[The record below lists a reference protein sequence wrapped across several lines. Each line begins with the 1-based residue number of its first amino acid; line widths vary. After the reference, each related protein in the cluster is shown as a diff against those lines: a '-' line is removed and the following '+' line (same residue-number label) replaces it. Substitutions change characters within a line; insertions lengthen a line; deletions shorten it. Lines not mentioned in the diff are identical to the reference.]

1 MSMERHGLARD
12 AMNLIAIVTAAFAVL
27 FTHAAAAQYP
37 NRPIKVVVGFPPG
50 GAPDLSARV
59 VSQKLSESLGQP
71 VLVENRPGANANIA
85 GDLVAKAPPDGYT
98 LLLGPDTL
106 ITINPH
112 LYSRM
117 SFDTLKDLVPV
128 ASLVS
133 NLLILSVNPA
143 VPAQTFSEFIAH
155 ARKTQPPLPYGSIGS
170 GSHHHLAM
178 EMLKQRAGLQLEHVP
193 YKGGAPAAIAT
204 IAGEVSVMFGG
215 TSTLPQ
221 IKSGKLRAL
230 ASTGKERSKEY
241 PELPTIAEF
250 FPGYEVTIWLG
261 LFAPAGTP
269 EPVLARLR
277 SEVGK
282 ALAAADVVER
292 LKNAGGLEP
301 YVSTPQEFAALI
313 RRDYEKYGKLVKDVG
328 AKVD

>member
-1 MSMERHGLARD
+1 
-12 AMNLIAIVTAAFAVL
+12 MNLIRIVAAALAVL
-27 FTHAAAAQYP
+27 FATSAQAQYP
-37 NRPIKVVVGFPPG
+37 NRPIKVIVGFPPG

-59 VSQKLSESLGQP
+59 VSQKLSESFGQP
-71 VLVENRPGANANIA
+71 VLVENRPGANSNIA

-117 SFDTLKDLVPV
+117 PFDTLKDLAPVTTLV
-128 ASLVS
+128 ASQLF
-133 NLLILSVNPA
+133 LTVNPTM
-143 VPAQTFSEFIAH
+143 PATTLPEFIAH
-155 ARKTQPPLPYGSIGS
+155 ARRASQPLAYASIGS

-178 EMLKQRAGLQLEHVP
+178 EMLKQRAGVALEHVP
-193 YKGGAPAAIAT
+193 YKGGAPAAVAT

-230 ASTGKERSKEY
+230 AVSRKERWKD
-241 PELPTIAEF
+241 PDLPAIAEF
-250 FPGYEVTIWLG
+250 YPGYEVAIWLG
-261 LFAPAGTP
+261 LFVPAGTP
-269 EPVLARLR
+269 EPVVTRLR
-277 SEVGK
+277 EEVTK
-282 ALAAADVVER
+282 VLAQPDVKER
-292 LKNAGGLEP
+292 LFSAGGLEP
-301 YVSTPQEFAALI
+301 YVSTPEEFAALI
-313 RRDYEKYGKLVKDVG
+313 RRDHQKYGKLVKDVG

>member
-1 MSMERHGLARD
+1 
-12 AMNLIAIVTAAFAVL
+12 MNPIRIATAAAALVAL
-27 FTHAAAAQYP
+27 LVTDAAAQYP
-37 NRPIKVVVGFPPG
+37 NRPVKIVVGFPPG

-59 VSQKLSESLGQP
+59 LSQKLSDNFGQP
-71 VLVENRPGANANIA
+71 VLVENRPGANSNIA
-85 GDLVAKAPPDGYT
+85 GDIVAKGPPDGYT

-117 SFDTLKDLVPV
+117 TFDTQKDLVPV
-128 ASLVS
+128 TSLVS
-133 NLLILSVNPA
+133 NALIMSVNPTM
-143 VPAQTFSEFIAH
+143 PAKTFAEFVEH
-155 ARKTQPPLPYGSIGS
+155 ARRTRPPIPYASIGS

-178 EMLKQRAGLQLEHVP
+178 EMLKQRAGVALEHVP

-204 IAGEVSVMFGG
+204 IAGEVSVLFGG

-221 IKSGKLRAL
+221 IKSGQLRAL
-230 ASTGKERSKEY
+230 ASTGKQRSKEF
-241 PELPTIAEF
+241 PELPTIGEF
-250 FPGYEVTIWLG
+250 YPGYEVTIWLG

-282 ALAAADVVER
+282 ALAAPDVIER

-301 YVSTPQEFAALI
+301 FISPPPEFAALI
-313 RRDYEKYGKLVKDVG
+313 RRDFEKYGKLVKDVG